1 MRESGTR
8 TILSRTKQELRGMP
22 GADEPKV
29 VGAIGLKCGA
39 SEKITAGLNR
49 CAVLQGKTH
58 WVGKW

>member
-1 MRESGTR
+1 
-8 TILSRTKQELRGMP
+8 MP